1 MKRKILF
8 VIPYLYE
15 GGAQRFLS
23 NLQMNLPED
32 WEIETLVNSEYN
44 KAYEFRGRIHSL
56 GIETLPRTSSVFFQ
70 FKVFLK
76 RVQRLKKLKKTGKY
90 VACISI
96 IDSANVS
103 NILSGNKTCKT
114 IISVVTSLL
123 SINNVPQ
130 YRYIVNP
137 LARLLYKKAD
147 KVVAVSEELKCE
159 LIKTLKLDERTVYAI
174 TTGCDLEMITKMK
187 KEPVED
193 SIYNRIKGNRVICN
207 VGRLSFPKGQW
218 HLIRAFKIVKESI
231 PDVVLVIAGEGE
243 LEDYLKGITREMGLS
258 DSVIMLGHTDNVYKY
273 LNVSDVFVFPS
284 LLEGFPNALAE
295 AICVG
300 VPCVA
305 TDFKTGAR
313 EMIAPDLL
321 FTDCS
326 IDSVT
331 ECEYGILTPVCSGKM
346 YEGKDPIEDSE
357 KLLAA
362 AIIRM
367 LDPQVTEDYIIRIK
381 SKAESLDNDHTV
393 QKWIDV
399 IENGA

>member
-130 YRYIVNP
+130 YRYIVKR
-137 LARLLYKKAD
+137 AR
-147 KVVAVSEELKCE
+147 
-159 LIKTLKLDERTVYAI
+159 
-174 TTGCDLEMITKMK
+174 
-187 KEPVED
+187 
-193 SIYNRIKGNRVICN
+193 
-207 VGRLSFPKGQW
+207 
-218 HLIRAFKIVKESI
+218 
-231 PDVVLVIAGEGE
+231 
-243 LEDYLKGITREMGLS
+243 
-258 DSVIMLGHTDNVYKY
+258 
-273 LNVSDVFVFPS
+273 
-284 LLEGFPNALAE
+284 
-295 AICVG
+295 
-300 VPCVA
+300 
-305 TDFKTGAR
+305 
-313 EMIAPDLL
+313 
-321 FTDCS
+321 
-326 IDSVT
+326 
-331 ECEYGILTPVCSGKM
+331 
-346 YEGKDPIEDSE
+346 
-357 KLLAA
+357 
-362 AIIRM
+362 
-367 LDPQVTEDYIIRIK
+367 
-381 SKAESLDNDHTV
+381 
-393 QKWIDV
+393 
-399 IENGA
+399 